1 MAIKLLQHYRRG
13 LTHSD
18 LLFLPYFVTF
28 ICLVFYVLNRE
39 PVLLEIAAIAS
50 TLLVQISL
58 YSHVK
63 KMRHSFFVLPI
74 KPKAIIHSF
83 FIGTA
88 AALLVFTLFWTFIYT
103 IHLLGYN
110 EFAFTSI
117 WSFLLHTLAF
127 AMLATNCVHL
137 LQVSNL
143 KFEGILFVVFL
154 FGMIYGL
161 PKLQEIYIHDGY
173 FFLAM
178 LILTGIN
185 MRVCLSIF
193 QKRLQEV

>member
-1 MAIKLLQHYRRG
+1 MAIKLLKYYRRG

-28 ICLVFYVLNRE
+28 ICLVFYVLNRDH
-39 PVLLEIAAIAS
+39 VTLEIAAITS
-50 TLLVQISL
+50 TMLVQITL
-58 YSHVK
+58 YNHVK
-63 KMRHSFFVLPI
+63 KMKRSFSVLPI

-88 AALLVFTLFWTFIYT
+88 AALIIFTLFCTFIYT
-103 IHLLGYN
+103 ILLLGDN
-110 EFAFTSI
+110 ELAIASI

-127 AMLATNCVHL
+127 GMLATNCVHL

-143 KFEGILFVVFL
+143 KFEGTLFFVLL
-154 FGMIYGL
+154 FGMIYAL
-161 PKLQEIYIHDGY
+161 PKIQDMYIHDGL

-185 MRVCLSIF
+185 IRVCLSIF
-193 QKRLQEV
+193 QKRQQEV